1 MSFHGDTGC
10 GHTEKLKC
18 DIFSVGI
25 LLQKQTQEGIAPLS
39 QSQEPL
45 KPQEDISQPIHHP
58 LILKT
63 NFEEEEEEGD
73 VSFSAVALCLPYLHL
88 PSPNKQASKQANKDD
103 LKCESVPEASHLKTH
118 NV

>member
-10 GHTEKLKC
+10 GHIEKLKC

-25 LLQKQTQEGIAPLS
+25 LPQKQTQEGIAPLS
-39 QSQEPL
+39 QSWEPL
-45 KPQEDISQPIHHP
+45 KPQEDILQPIHHP

-73 VSFSAVALCLPYLHL
+73 VSFSSVALGLPYLHL

-103 LKCESVPEASHLKTH
+103 LKCESVPAASHLKTH